1 MTDLV
6 QFLVQFIDTLCF
18 VFLFA
23 FTQDKKITLWQCLLI
38 ALGKYIIFSLLF
50 LFLPN
55 FFFELV
61 TPFYFLSV
69 SFLLN
74 RKLEGCLQIFRGLFP
89 ITLHHIIYLG
99 LVYFIIPLAKMGYE
113 DVNRS
118 VIISISLSISSTI
131 ISYCFLKYFNYYFKT
146 EYFAKLN
153 AQERRFLIIIN
164 VSMILYY
171 ILIKYVVQSVGIDTD
186 LYKASI
192 VFIYI
197 VFFLTMINRLD
208 KSMQIELKE
217 ELMFQKDIQLQNLKE
232 YSKQIE
238 DLYIDIKRFRHDYL
252 NILKTLAIGIEEK
265 NFTVIES
272 IYQETI
278 KDTDKPFKNT
288 KYDIGRLIN
297 VKNESLKS
305 LLAVKLTQARENG
318 VVTSIEI
325 PTTID
330 VEDIEMIDCVTI
342 ISILLDNAM
351 EAALKSEKKI
361 LKLAF
366 FETISQQIILVE
378 NTIKEERIEVK
389 QLFELG
395 FSSNGYGRGIGLAN
409 VSSIIG
415 KYSHI
420 VLETKS
426 QNYYFTQTI
435 KIKKRVKRAM

>member
-1 MTDLV
+1 M
-6 QFLVQFIDTLCF
+6 
-18 VFLFA
+18 
-23 FTQDKKITLWQCLLI
+23 
-38 ALGKYIIFSLLF
+38 
-50 LFLPN
+50 
-55 FFFELV
+55 
-61 TPFYFLSV
+61 
-69 SFLLN
+69 
-74 RKLEGCLQIFRGLFP
+74 
-89 ITLHHIIYLG
+89 
-99 LVYFIIPLAKMGYE
+99 
-113 DVNRS
+113 
-118 VIISISLSISSTI
+118 
-131 ISYCFLKYFNYYFKT
+131 
-146 EYFAKLN
+146 
-153 AQERRFLIIIN
+153 
-164 VSMILYY
+164 
-171 ILIKYVVQSVGIDTD
+171 QSVGIDTD